1 VISSLRGRC
10 PKPLDECATSQTEVK
25 SSQKFT
31 TGLLDKFIISR
42 PQGTSV
48 RSIEAYHYTLDNFIG
63 YPITPEGISSY
74 LASLRCQ
81 NGKAKFYSCLRALSR
96 WLYHNGYIPE
106 NVIEKVSP
114 PKTQKKL
121 LPAISKEQLEVL
133 LNHCRCER
141 DKALISLLWYSG
153 MRISEAVNIKASD
166 FNWEEGTVIVLGKGN
181 RYRKCLAGNG
191 LIRQWFSRHDT
202 FEVAKGGA
210 QTMLKRLKA
219 DAGVQCNAHSFRRGF
234 CIHQLKDGLSTR
246 IVQALGG
253 WDTISMVEN
262 YSKSLGFDEALELY
276 HKVNGAHIH

>member
-1 VISSLRGRC
+1 MISSLRGRC
-10 PKPLDECATSQTEVK
+10 PKPLDECATRNTDAE

-31 TGLLDKFIISR
+31 TELLNEFITSR
-42 PQGTSV
+42 PLGTSP
-48 RSIEAYHYTLDNFIG
+48 RSIEAYHYTLDGFVN
-63 YPITPEGISSY
+63 YPISAQGITTY
-74 LASLRCQ
+74 LSRLTCG

-96 WLYHNGYIPE
+96 WLYHNGYISE
-106 NVIEKVSP
+106 NAIEKVSP

-121 LPAISKEQLEVL
+121 LPAISKEQLKVL
-133 LNHCRCER
+133 LNHCHCER
-141 DKALISLLWYSG
+141 DRALISLLWYSG

-191 LIRQWFSRHDT
+191 LIRQWFSKHDT
-202 FEVAKGGA
+202 FELAKGGA
-210 QTMLKRLKA
+210 QTMLKRLKV
-219 DAGVQCNAHSFRRGF
+219 DAGVQCNPHSFRRGF

-262 YSKSLGFDEALELY
+262 YSKSLGFDEALSLY
-276 HKVNGAHIH
+276 RQINTPS